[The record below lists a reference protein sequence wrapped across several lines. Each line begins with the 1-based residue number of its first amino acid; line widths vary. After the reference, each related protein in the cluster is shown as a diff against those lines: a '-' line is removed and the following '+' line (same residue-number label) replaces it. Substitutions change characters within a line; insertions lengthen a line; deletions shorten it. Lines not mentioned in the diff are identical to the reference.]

1 VDLSRFR
8 PKDRLRCQVALG
20 WDPDRRHVLFPASRD
35 RPEKRYALA
44 QTAVALLDGDA
55 AVVELHHLDGVAHEE
70 MPTWLNACEA
80 LLLTSTHEG
89 SPNVV
94 KEALACD
101 VPIVSVDV
109 GDVRDRIETIDGCF
123 IAEPTPQDLAAKLES
138 VLERRGRINGRDRI
152 SELSLERVAE
162 KVRDIYET
170 LVSRGVESRRSERP
184 DVTP

>member
-1 VDLSRFR
+1 
-8 PKDRLRCQVALG
+8 
-20 WDPDRRHVLFPASRD
+20 
-35 RPEKRYALA
+35 
-44 QTAVALLDGDA
+44 
-55 AVVELHHLDGVAHEE
+55 
-70 MPTWLNACEA
+70 
-80 LLLTSTHEG
+80 
-89 SPNVV
+89 VV